1 MYARLHVY
9 FLRIH
14 FILQCDIQCISL
26 SKKNKSFH
34 VCDVCAY
41 KIMAFPIFCSIFYCP
56 VAASTPPLPPRPPR
70 KKAKTTHT
78 KTTTKKHTIKYHH
91 QNLMFWL
98 YTGCSGFIRGMLKNA
113 STWRYSLW
121 TYQCDINLVYGKQ
134 CINLCGFQLVNSH
147 LIFLFSFL
155 ILYISIERPVL

>member
-1 MYARLHVY
+1 MYVMYVLTKLWLFPFFVP
-9 FLRIH
+9 F
-14 FILQCDIQCISL
+14 FIVLL
-26 SKKNKSFH
+26 LLL
-34 VCDVCAY
+34 
-41 KIMAFPIFCSIFYCP
+41 
-56 VAASTPPLPPRPPR
+56 LPPSPLAPPR